1 VSSNPSNSLDLKQ
14 DYGRA
19 SFDVRNRLFLIG
31 TYSAPH
37 YLRFSPFIVANS
49 GEPFNITLSQDENG
63 DSFFNDRPS
72 FGTAGAANVVAT
84 AYGLFDTNPPAGS
97 KPIPVNYGQGP
108 TLFTFN
114 LRASKTFGFGGR
126 TGPAETSD
134 SGPRGGP
141 AGGPPPRGGGGGHG
155 GPGGGGPGGG
165 GAGTGRRYNLTFNAQ
180 ALNLFNVI
188 NYAPP
193 TGTIDSPEFGHS
205 NALAGQIFSSGSAS
219 RRIFLQTTFT
229 F

>member
-19 SFDVRNRLFLIG
+19 SFDVRSRLFLIG

-37 YLRFSPFIVANS
+37 YFRFSPFIVANA
-49 GEPFNITLSQDENG
+49 GQPFNITLSQDENG

-72 FGTAGAANVVAT
+72 FGTAGAPGVVT
-84 AYGLFDTNPPAGS
+84 NSYGSFDTSPALGA
-97 KPIPVNYGQGP
+97 KPIPVNYGKGP

-114 LRASKTFGFGGR
+114 LRVSKTFGFGER
-126 TGPAETSD
+126 KGPATD
-134 SGPRGGP
+134 DNGPHGGP
-141 AGGPPPRGGGGGHG
+141 AGAPPPRGGGGHG
-155 GPGGGGPGGG
+155 GGGGPHGD
-165 GAGTGRRYNLTFNAQ
+165 GASTGRRYNLTFNAQ
-180 ALNLFNVI
+180 ALNLFNII

-193 TGTIDSPEFGHS
+193 TGTIDSPLFGQS
-205 NALAGQIFSSGSAS
+205 NALAGQIFSSTSAA